1 MGVDRFGQ
9 SGDIP
14 DIFAEYQIDSD
25 AIVGTVARILLGKR
39 DTSPTEGR

>member
-14 DIFAEYQIDSD
+14 DIYREYGLDTD
-25 AIVGTVARILLGKR
+25 ALLNACAQALLK
-39 DTSPTEGR
+39 